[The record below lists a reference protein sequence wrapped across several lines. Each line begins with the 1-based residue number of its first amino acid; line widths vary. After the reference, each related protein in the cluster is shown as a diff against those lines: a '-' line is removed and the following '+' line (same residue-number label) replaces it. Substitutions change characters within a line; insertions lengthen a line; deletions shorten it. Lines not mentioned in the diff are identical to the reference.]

1 MLKGDLIFMLT
12 RRQINLFIEM
22 SKKSGEYYKA
32 NFFSEKFN
40 VSLRTIQND
49 IKILKDD
56 SSSHSDAYV
65 IESKVPFGT
74 RIKIVNKKNL
84 INTYLN

>member
-49 IKILKDD
+49 IKILKDA
-56 SSSHSDAYV
+56 SSSHSDVYV

-74 RIKIVNKKNL
+74 RIKIVNKKKFN
-84 INTYLN
+84 